1 MNRRSFFK
9 FLPAAPV
16 VLVAEGAKA
25 VTSEHAPTDDSIS
38 VKIHHAKKKELPK
51 GPNTAIL
58 GITTRIDP
66 TKSAILSVGSD
77 GNLWLKNSSDDTWRK
92 VMVE

>member
-1 MNRRSFFK
+1 MNRRSFCK

-16 VLVAEGAKA
+16 VLMAEGARA
-25 VTSEHAPTDDSIS
+25 ASEYAPTDDSRGI
-38 VKIHHAKKKELPK
+38 KINASKKELPR
-51 GPNTAIL
+51 A
-58 GITTRIDP
+58 R
-66 TKSAILSVGSD
+66 SATLSVGAD

>member
-1 MNRRSFFK
+1 MNRRSFCK

-16 VLVAEGAKA
+16 VLMAEGARA
-25 VTSEHAPTDDSIS
+25 ASEYAPTDDSMS
-38 VKIHHAKKKELPK
+38 VKIHHAKKKELPR

-58 GITTRIDP
+58 GIRTVDV
-66 TKSAILSVGSD
+66 TKSATLSVGSD

>member
-9 FLPAAPV
+9 ILPVAPV
-16 VLVAEGAKA
+16 VLMAEGAKA
-25 VTSEHAPTDDSIS
+25 VTSEHAPTDDSCRIMINAS
-38 VKIHHAKKKELPK
+38 KKELPR

-58 GITTRIDP
+58 GATTRIDP
-66 TKSAILSVGSD
+66 TRSATLSVGAD

-92 VMVE
+92 IMVE

>member
-9 FLPAAPV
+9 ILPAAPV

-25 VTSEHAPTDDSIS
+25 VTSEYAPTDDSMS
-38 VKIHHAKKKELPK
+38 VKIHHAKKKELPR

-58 GITTRIDP
+58 GIRTVDV
-66 TKSAILSVGSD
+66 TKSATLSVGSD